1 METMTRTTA
10 PIRIVNGYRSSP
22 KRLASRLSNGR
33 MPSHRWLLAGVAL
46 SSLLLGGCVSDQQL
60 LREDLPSA
68 LAFVREHAAR
78 DLGCPDVEA
87 DVTDDREEAGQPLGD
102 LLSEYRVTAR
112 GCGKMRAYDVVCDGK
127 LCSLKE

>member
-10 PIRIVNGYRSSP
+10 PIRLLNGYRSSP
-22 KRLASRLSNGR
+22 ERLTRRLGKGR
-33 MPSHRWLLAGVAL
+33 MPRHRWLLAGVAL
-46 SSLLLGGCVSDQQL
+46 SCLLLAGCVSDQQL
-60 LREDLPSA
+60 LREDQPSA

-87 DVTDDREEAGQPLGD
+87 DVTDDREEAGQPMGD
-102 LLSEYRVTAR
+102 LLSEYRVTAK
-112 GCGKMRAYDVVCDGK
+112 GCGKIRTYDVVCGGK